1 MGKGRRGREK
11 KRGDW
16 RKIYS
21 PVKTIKK
28 RKADVSSI
36 LASVVPEVTIQADAG
51 ELSLR
56 AWSLM
61 VLVYYTVSTLNKLCL
76 GMQ

>member
-11 KRGDW
+11 KRGNW

-28 RKADVSSI
+28 RKADVSSM

-56 AWSLM
+56 AW
-61 VLVYYTVSTLNKLCL
+61 
-76 GMQ
+76 